1 MSNPLRVLSLRGT
14 RKAKLAPVRR
24 RTSSW
29 SMEQLFYIRSANA
42 ETSLWYFLPTAASNG
57 SEQIVVDRPV
67 GLLLCAF
74 ERRTA

>member
-1 MSNPLRVLSLRGT
+1 M
-14 RKAKLAPVRR
+14 K
-24 RTSSW
+24 
-29 SMEQLFYIRSANA
+29 QLFYIRSANA